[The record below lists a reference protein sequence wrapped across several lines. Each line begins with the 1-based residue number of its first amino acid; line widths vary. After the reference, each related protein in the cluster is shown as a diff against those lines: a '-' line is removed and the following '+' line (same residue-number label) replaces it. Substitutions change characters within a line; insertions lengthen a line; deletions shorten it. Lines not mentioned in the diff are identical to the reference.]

1 MNREEKIDAKDF
13 TTKVSQSGSSI
24 NLHIDAFKLGR
35 MSGNVTINANNI
47 VLNPNET
54 LKKLYFDEYQVSTY
68 FRLLHVTRLL
78 FF

>member
-1 MNREEKIDAKDF
+1 MNGEKKVGAKDF

-35 MSGNVTINANNI
+35 ISGNVTINANNI

-54 LKKLYFDEYQVSTY
+54 FK
-68 FRLLHVTRLL
+68 
-78 FF
+78 